1 MKSFEDLTLVLIGAA
16 NRVEF
21 IDLAE
26 SAASNLGID
35 LRLISV
41 ELNERVPIASKASV
55 VTTPLQF
62 GSMEFAEFLTNRF
75 RGANFLVLPFM
86 DSSVRRVYEAKSN
99 FKSPVSEDSVRVLNK
114 SYLKA
119 LCEKVSIPV
128 PRNVSSGSAHVRP
141 IFGNGGVGVSKT
153 HLSGL
158 ESLNHEAFLYEE
170 LLTGPEVS
178 LDVYVFLDGTY
189 SAIARDRLR
198 IVGGEVQHTH
208 TRDTSEIER
217 EVLEKLLSSLALR
230 GPLNIQLMGEEPR
243 LLEINPRFGG
253 GSTASIHAGW
263 SAPNWLIQ
271 EYLLGRTPSEI
282 RPAFKHVEVIR
293 AWKDYIWR

>member
-1 MKSFEDLTLVLIGAA
+1 MLIGAG

-21 IDLAE
+21 INLAKRAASDLA
-26 SAASNLGID
+26 ID
-35 LRLISV
+35 LRIISV
-41 ELNERVPIASKASV
+41 EFSERVPIASKASV
-55 VTTPLQF
+55 VSTPLQF
-62 GSMEFAEFLTNRF
+62 RSVEFSEFLTDRF
-75 RGANFLVLPFM
+75 SGDNFLVLPFM
-86 DSSVRRVYEAKSN
+86 DSSVDAIYEAKSN
-99 FKSPVSEDSVRVLNK
+99 FKSPVGEDSVRVLDK
-114 SYLKA
+114 AYLKS
-119 LCEKVSIPV
+119 LCEKISISV

-141 IFGNGGVGVSKT
+141 IFGNGGIGISKT
-153 HLSGL
+153 ELSGSGL
-158 ESLNHEAFLYEE
+158 LNHQTFLYEE

-198 IVGGEVQHTH
+198 IVGGEVQHTK

-217 EVLEKLLSSLALR
+217 DILEKLMASLELR

-263 SAPNWLIQ
+263 NAPNWLLQ
-271 EYLLGRTPSEI
+271 EYLLGRTLSETS
-282 RPAFKHVEVIR
+282 PVFNHVEVVR